1 MAYFIIIAV
10 MIKKYTEFTISKIPT
25 FIIEIFL
32 PYNIMARMTLGIK
45 IREHHGLIA
54 NTMTVNMI

>member
-1 MAYFIIIAV
+1 MAYFISIAV

-25 FIIEIFL
+25 FMIEIFL

>member
-25 FIIEIFL
+25 F
-32 PYNIMARMTLGIK
+32 YNRNFFAIQYNGSNDTWYKNKRTQRINSK
-45 IREHHGLIA
+45 YDDR
-54 NTMTVNMI
+54 

>member
-45 IREHHGLIA
+45 NKRAPRINSKYDDR
-54 NTMTVNMI
+54 